1 MKKFFKRLWSIA
13 TYFSAGS
20 RARRA
25 YKREAA
31 RAKLEMDIFVREVKD
46 GLKPLM
52 ATYEAKRLKEAPAN
66 TAVLIADG
74 PTATR
79 FDAIQ
84 VLKESK
90 VDYDLPQNSIA
101 VSKALTAHNDKF
113 LQRRIER
120 PDWKQE

>member
-1 MKKFFKRLWSIA
+1 MRKFLRRLWSIV

-31 RAKLEMDIFVREVKD
+31 RQKAEMDTFVREVKD
-46 GLKPLM
+46 GLKPLINR
-52 ATYEAKRLKEAPAN
+52 YEAKRLKPAPAN
-66 TAVLIADG
+66 TAVLVADG

-90 VDYDLPQNSIA
+90 VDYELPQNGIA
-101 VSKALTAHNDKF
+101 ASKALTAHDNKF
-113 LQRRIER
+113 LQRSIER
-120 PDWKQE
+120 PDRKQE